1 MNYNELKTKSLSDDN
16 FAKQMSCKLSDSDE
30 RASFFKWVSGL
41 GSHWQENPT
50 PFEIIRKMVSK
61 TSLNNKHILVLFN
74 IEFLHILIDEQGVN
88 PQDITFIADNHI
100 EKLSANKIF
109 KVQSYKLNDFTVPA
123 LKKLIVG
130 LDMKFDLVF
139 SNPPYNDGTDISIL
153 SQNLSCFEEFIVI
166 HPSSWLLDI
175 KSSRKPSFKTSVD
188 KKIKSLEL
196 FNANKIFNGIHLEV
210 PITITHYDSKYNGTT
225 KISISDVDNH
235 HSLIHSKL
243 NSFEV
248 SSLFDMT
255 KFCAEWNFVKPF
267 YERVL
272 KYCENENNLWDKR
285 VINFTD
291 LDNSKMHCQL
301 TPMMNGFSK
310 GQPKMAEKMYSFVMK
325 DESKNYGIRNKS
337 IWDKS
342 NPNKILYPTYE
353 FQSNTEIANL
363 ISYCKTDFA
372 RFCLALFKNSANM
385 HRGEMTIVPWLDF
398 TEQWDDDK
406 LFKKFDVSQELQDYI
421 RDFLPDYYGIRK

>member
-1 MNYNELKTKSLSDDN
+1 VNLPKLLSFESGRIVFFETLTKHPEN
-16 FAKQMSCKLSDSDE
+16 
-30 RASFFKWVSGL
+30 
-41 GSHWQENPT
+41 WQQNPT
-50 PFEIIRKMVSK
+50 PLCIVRKMLDK
-61 TSLNNKHILVLFN
+61 TSLEEKKILVLFN
-74 IEFLHILIDEQGVN
+74 IEFLQVLVEERKIN
-88 PQDITFIADNHI
+88 PENIYYIADN
-100 EKLSANKIF
+100 ELEYLSAIKIF
-109 KVQSYKLNDFTVPA
+109 KVQSYKLSDISVPA

-398 TEQWDDDK
+398 TEEWDDEK

-421 RDFLPDYYGIRK
+421 RDFLPDFHGIRK